1 VDAAKTARKEGILA
15 AERET
20 ASVLSQ
26 LHKPSAI
33 DVDEES
39 IIENR
44 SMAPRRPLMR
54 ESAPLSDGYA
64 KGEARKEKAPSL
76 RKGGGPTV
84 IAPQELLL
92 TTNGSGKSLAT
103 PEASTTDAQP
113 SESQKAE
120 KAPETLRLIE
130 GTGTSPERSKPLSA
144 DKAKRAENL
153 AELNEKLKE
162 KMQSRVEQSMA
173 RQEQVLD
180 TRQRIQRAAK
190 EMPAPA
196 RPPAPGTVGSGR
208 MDRTAA
214 SDAASATPATPPA
227 SRAAFLQRLKR
238 TPSGLHVNAAKAILP
253 MLPLS
258 TSDDSPATSRAPETS
273 RDPTRKTAAAD
284 VIKKK
289 RAAQA
294 LNVGSSKNVLAACN
308 TSERSTSSDDSPATS
323 RAPETSRL
331 PKTSRDKFKK
341 ASKSHGSSKNV
352 LGISGRNSPSVL
364 SEPSARL
371 SESSDAALSN
381 DGDVLDA

>member
-1 VDAAKTARKEGILA
+1 
-15 AERET
+15 
-20 ASVLSQ
+20 
-26 LHKPSAI
+26 
-33 DVDEES
+33 
-39 IIENR
+39 
-44 SMAPRRPLMR
+44 
-54 ESAPLSDGYA
+54 
-64 KGEARKEKAPSL
+64 
-76 RKGGGPTV
+76 
-84 IAPQELLL
+84 
-92 TTNGSGKSLAT
+92 
-103 PEASTTDAQP
+103 
-113 SESQKAE
+113 
-120 KAPETLRLIE
+120 
-130 GTGTSPERSKPLSA
+130 
-144 DKAKRAENL
+144 
-153 AELNEKLKE
+153 
-162 KMQSRVEQSMA
+162 
-173 RQEQVLD
+173 
-180 TRQRIQRAAK
+180 
-190 EMPAPA
+190 
-196 RPPAPGTVGSGR
+196 

-227 SRAAFLQRLKR
+227 SRAAFPQRLKR

-331 PKTSRDKFKK
+331 PQTSRDKFKK

-352 LGISGRNSPSVL
+352 LGTSGRNSPSVL

>member
-1 VDAAKTARKEGILA
+1 
-15 AERET
+15 
-20 ASVLSQ
+20 
-26 LHKPSAI
+26 
-33 DVDEES
+33 
-39 IIENR
+39 
-44 SMAPRRPLMR
+44 
-54 ESAPLSDGYA
+54 
-64 KGEARKEKAPSL
+64 
-76 RKGGGPTV
+76 
-84 IAPQELLL
+84 
-92 TTNGSGKSLAT
+92 LAT

-113 SESQKAE
+113 SEAQKAE

-162 KMQSRVEQSMA
+162 KMPSRVEQSMA

-214 SDAASATPATPPA
+214 SDAASDAASATPATPPA
-227 SRAAFLQRLKR
+227 SRAAFPQRLKR

-323 RAPETSRL
+323 RAPETPRL
-331 PKTSRDKFKK
+331 PQTSRDKFKK
-341 ASKSHGSSKNV
+341 ASKSHGSSKNA
-352 LGISGRNSPSVL
+352 LGT
-364 SEPSARL
+364 
-371 SESSDAALSN
+371 
-381 DGDVLDA
+381 